1 MDTVAQVPRDI
12 ADLLPSFRVNRCH
25 ELANLKQALWDNDFG
40 TLQHLG
46 ERMYA
51 LGNPYGF
58 RQITTFGRVIREAC
72 AERDLAR
79 IRTVVEQYEQY
90 LQSVEITI
98 VKEPVDRV
106 AWSSDERAN
115 AATSGANEARY
126 ANER

>member
-1 MDTVAQVPRDI
+1 MDAVAQVPRDI
-12 ADLLPSFRVNRCH
+12 ADLLPTFRVNRSH
-25 ELANLKQALWDNDFG
+25 ELADLKQALWDNDFA

-58 RQITTFGRVIREAC
+58 RQITTFGREIREAC

-79 IRTVVEQYEQY
+79 MRIVAEQYEQY
-90 LQSVEITI
+90 LQSVKITI

-106 AWSSDERAN
+106 AESGNEQAES
-115 AATSGANEARY
+115 AATQTRRAT
-126 ANER
+126 ERIG

>member
-1 MDTVAQVPRDI
+1 MDAVARVPRDI
-12 ADLLPSFRVNRCH
+12 ADLLPTFRVNRSH
-25 ELANLKQALWDNDFG
+25 ELADLKQALWDNDFA

-58 RQITTFGRVIREAC
+58 CQITTFGKQIREAC

-79 IRTVVEQYEQY
+79 IRIVVEQYEQY
-90 LQSVEITI
+90 LQSVKITI

-106 AWSSDERAN
+106 AWSGNEPAQSASD
-115 AATSGANEARY
+115 ANETRY
-126 ANER
+126 VNET

>member
-1 MDTVAQVPRDI
+1 MDAVAQVPRDI
-12 ADLLPSFRVNRCH
+12 ADLLPAFRVNRSH
-25 ELANLKQALWDNDFG
+25 ELADLKQAIWDNDFA

-58 RQITTFGRVIREAC
+58 RQITTFGKQIREAC

-90 LQSVEITI
+90 LQSVKITI
-98 VKEPVDRV
+98 VKEPVERV
-106 AWSSDERAN
+106 ARSS
-115 AATSGANEARY
+115 NEQAESASDASETRY
-126 ANER
+126 VSET

>member
-1 MDTVAQVPRDI
+1 MDAVAQVPRDI
-12 ADLLPSFRVNRCH
+12 ADLLPTFRVNRSH
-25 ELANLKQALWDNDFG
+25 ELADLKQALWDNDFA

-58 RQITTFGRVIREAC
+58 RQITTFGREIREAC

-79 IRTVVEQYEQY
+79 MRIVVEQYEQY
-90 LQSVEITI
+90 LQSVKITI

-106 AWSSDERAN
+106 ARSGNEPAQSASD
-115 AATSGANEARY
+115 ANETRY
-126 ANER
+126 VNET